1 MSGAGNGGS
10 WAQRLL
16 ARPAPAAGVELTWLG
31 QSGFVLRAAGAT
43 LLLDP
48 YLSPGDD
55 RLVAPPDR
63 AGAFTGLD
71 GVLITHEHI
80 DHLDEDA
87 CRAIGEASPGARF
100 AVPRPIVDRL
110 TALGIAAE
118 RIVAMQP
125 GDRASFGAATATAT
139 AACHG
144 VHVADAYTLGR
155 ELSGGDVRF
164 LGFVVAAGSVS
175 VYHSGDTLAF
185 DGLAES
191 VREIGADV
199 ALLPINGRTP
209 EREAQ
214 DLVGN
219 LGPADAANLAAAA
232 GARIAVPTHYEMFAA
247 NTGDPLAF
255 VAAAA
260 GHDALGAL
268 VPAHFAPVV
277 VG

>member
-1 MSGAGNGGS
+1 MSAASGGS
-10 WAQRLL
+10 WGRRLL
-16 ARPAPAAGVELTWLG
+16 AQPTPAAGVELTWLG
-31 QSGFVLRAAGAT
+31 QSGFVLRADGAT

-55 RLVAPPDR
+55 RLVAPPDS
-63 AGAFTGLD
+63 ADAFTGID
-71 GVLITHEHI
+71 GVLITHEHM

-87 CRAIGEASPGARF
+87 CRALAVASPDARF

-110 TALGIAAE
+110 RRLGVAAE

-125 GDRASFGAATATAT
+125 TDSASFGAATVTAT

-155 ELSGGDVRF
+155 EESGGDVRF
-164 LGFVVAAGSVS
+164 LGYVVGAGGVR
-175 VYHSGDTLAF
+175 VYHSGDTIDF
-185 DGLAES
+185 DGLAET
-191 VREIGADV
+191 VRRIGADV
-199 ALLPINGRTP
+199 ARLPINGRTP

-219 LGPADAANLAAAA
+219 LGPEDAAGLAAAA
-232 GARIAVPTHYEMFAA
+232 GARVAIPTHYEMIAG
-247 NTGDPLAF
+247 NTGDPRAF
-255 VAAAA
+255 VAAVAT
-260 GHDALGAL
+260 HDGLAAL

-277 VG
+277 LG

>member
-1 MSGAGNGGS
+1 MTPGAAGGS

-16 ARPAPAAGVELTWLG
+16 ARPAPACGVELTWLG
-31 QSGFVLRAAGAT
+31 QSGFVLRAAGTT

-48 YLSPGDD
+48 YLSLGDD
-55 RLVAPPDR
+55 RRVAPPDD
-63 AGAFTGLD
+63 ASAFTGLD
-71 GVLITHEHI
+71 GVLITHEHM
-80 DHLDEDA
+80 DHLDADA
-87 CRAIGEASPGARF
+87 CRAIAAASPDARF
-100 AVPRPIVDRL
+100 AVPRPIADRL
-110 TALGIAAE
+110 RTLGIAAG
-118 RIVAMQP
+118 RVVAMQP
-125 GDRASFGAATATAT
+125 GERASFGAASVTAT

-164 LGFVVAAGSVS
+164 LGYIVAAGGVG
-175 VYHSGDTLAF
+175 VYHSGDTIGF

-191 VREIGADV
+191 VREVGADA

-219 LGPADAANLAAAA
+219 LGPGEAADLAAAA
-232 GARIAVPTHYEMFAA
+232 GARVALPTHYEMFAA

-260 GHDALGAL
+260 AHDGLAAL

-277 VG
+277 LG

>member
-1 MSGAGNGGS
+1 MSAASGGS
-10 WAQRLL
+10 WARRLL
-16 ARPAPAAGVELTWLG
+16 ARPAPPAGVELTWLG

-63 AGAFTGLD
+63 ADAFTGLD

-87 CRAIGEASPGARF
+87 CRALAAASPDARF

-110 TALGIAAE
+110 TALGIAAD
-118 RIVAMQP
+118 RVVAMQP
-125 GDRASFGAATATAT
+125 GDSARFGSATVTAT

-164 LGFVVAAGSVS
+164 LGYVVAAGGVG
-175 VYHSGDTLAF
+175 VYHSGDTLDF

-191 VREIGADV
+191 VRAIGADV
-199 ALLPINGRTP
+199 ALLPINGRSP

-219 LGPADAANLAAAA
+219 LGADDAAALAAAA
-232 GARIAVPTHYEMFAA
+232 GARVAVPTHYEMFAA
-247 NTGDPLAF
+247 NLGDPRAF

-260 GHDALGAL
+260 RHEALAAL

-277 VG
+277 LG

>member
-1 MSGAGNGGS
+1 MTASDS
-10 WAQRLL
+10 WAGRLL
-16 ARPAPAAGVELTWLG
+16 ARPAPGAGVELTWLG
-31 QSGFVLRAAGAT
+31 QSGFVVRAAGAT
-43 LLLDP
+43 LLIDP

-55 RLVAPPDR
+55 RLVAPPDD

-71 GVLITHEHI
+71 GVLVTHEHM

-87 CRAIGEASPGARF
+87 CRVLAAASPEARF
-100 AVPRPIVDRL
+100 AVPRPIVDML

-118 RIVAMQP
+118 RVIPLQP
-125 GDRASFGAATATAT
+125 GDSASFGSAMVTAT

-144 VHVADAYTLGR
+144 VHVADAYSLGR

-164 LGFVVAAGSVS
+164 VGYVVAAGGVR
-175 VYHSGDTLAF
+175 VYHSGDTIAF

-219 LGPADAANLAAAA
+219 LGPSDAAALAAAA
-232 GARIAVPTHYEMFAA
+232 GARVAVPTHYEMFAP
-247 NTGDPLAF
+247 NRGDPLAF

-260 GHDALGAL
+260 EHDGLATL

>member
-1 MSGAGNGGS
+1 MNASSS

-16 ARPAPAAGVELTWLG
+16 ARPVPSSGAELTWLG

-43 LLLDP
+43 LMIDP

-55 RLVAPPDR
+55 RLVAPPDD
-63 AGAFTGLD
+63 ASAFTGLD
-71 GVLITHEHI
+71 AVLVTHEHM
-80 DHLDEDA
+80 DHFDQDA
-87 CRAIGEASPGARF
+87 CRALAAASPEARF
-100 AVPRPIVDRL
+100 AVPRPIVDQV
-110 TALGIAAE
+110 TALGIAAG

-125 GDRASFGAATATAT
+125 GESAAFGSATVTAT

-164 LGFVVAAGSVS
+164 LGFVVAAGGVR
-175 VYHSGDTLAF
+175 VYHSGDTIAF

-191 VREIGADV
+191 VRAIGADL

-219 LGPADAANLAAAA
+219 LGPSDAADLAAAA
-232 GARIAVPTHYEMFAA
+232 GARVVVPTHYEMFAP

-255 VAAAA
+255 VAAARE
-260 GHDALGAL
+260 HDGLAAL

>member
-1 MSGAGNGGS
+1 MNGGS

-48 YLSPGDD
+48 YVTPGED
-55 RLVAPPDR
+55 RLVAPPDE
-63 AGAFTGLD
+63 AGAFTGVD
-71 GVLITHEHI
+71 GVLITHEHM

-87 CRAIGEASPGARF
+87 CRALGVASPGARF

-110 TALGIAAE
+110 AALGIAAE
-118 RIVAMQP
+118 RVVAMQP
-125 GDRASFGAATATAT
+125 GDGAGFGSATVTAT

-164 LGFVVAAGSVS
+164 LGYVVAAGGVG

-219 LGPADAANLAAAA
+219 LGPDDAADLAAAA
-232 GARIAVPTHYEMFAA
+232 GARVAVPTHYDMFAP
-247 NTGDPLAF
+247 NRGDPTAF
-255 VAAAA
+255 VGAVAP
-260 GHDALGAL
+260 HDGLAAL

>member
-1 MSGAGNGGS
+1 MSAGGSGGS
-10 WAQRLL
+10 WAPRLL
-16 ARPAPAAGVELTWLG
+16 AGPAPQSGVELAWLG
-31 QSGFVLRAAGAT
+31 QSGFVLRASGAT

-48 YLSPGDD
+48 YLTPGDD
-55 RLVAPPDR
+55 RLVAPPDE
-63 AGAFTGLD
+63 ASAFTGLD
-71 GVLITHEHI
+71 GVLITHEHM

-87 CRAIGEASPGARF
+87 CRALAVASPGARF

-118 RIVAMQP
+118 RVVAMQP
-125 GDRASFGAATATAT
+125 GESARFGSASVTAT

-144 VHVADAYTLGR
+144 VHVADAYSLGR

-164 LGFVVAAGSVS
+164 LGYVVAAGGVG
-175 VYHSGDTLAF
+175 VYHSGDTIAF

-191 VREIGADV
+191 VRAIGADV

-219 LGPADAANLAAAA
+219 LGPDDAAALAAAA
-232 GARIAVPTHYEMFAA
+232 GVRVALPTHYDMFAA
-247 NTGDPLAF
+247 NTGDPGAF

-260 GHDALGAL
+260 EHDGIAAL
-268 VPAHFAPVV
+268 VPAHFAPVA

>member
-1 MSGAGNGGS
+1 MNDS

-16 ARPAPAAGVELTWLG
+16 DRSAPAAGVELTWLG
-31 QSGFVLRAAGAT
+31 QSGFVVRAAGTT

-71 GVLITHEHI
+71 AVLITHEHM
-80 DHLDEDA
+80 DHLDQDA
-87 CRAIGEASPGARF
+87 CRALADASPRACF
-100 AVPRPIVDRL
+100 AVPRPIVDQV
-110 TALGIAAE
+110 TALGIEAE
-118 RIVAMQP
+118 RVVAMQP
-125 GDRASFGAATATAT
+125 GDSVTFGASTVTAT

-144 VHVADAYTLGR
+144 VHVADAYSLGR
-155 ELSGGDVRF
+155 DLSGGDVRF
-164 LGFVVAAGSVS
+164 LGYVVLAGGVR
-175 VYHSGDTLAF
+175 VYHSGDTIAF

-219 LGPADAANLAAAA
+219 LGPADAADLAVSA
-232 GARIAVPTHYEMFAA
+232 GVRVAVPTHYDMFAP

-255 VAAAA
+255 VAAARE
-260 GHDALGAL
+260 HDGLAAL

>member
-1 MSGAGNGGS
+1 VTPGAAGGS
-10 WAQRLL
+10 WTQRLL
-16 ARPAPAAGVELTWLG
+16 ARPAPASGVELTWLG
-31 QSGFVLRAAGAT
+31 QSGFVLRAAGTT

-48 YLSPGDD
+48 YLSLGDD
-55 RLVAPPDR
+55 RRVAPPDE
-63 AGAFTGLD
+63 ASAFTGLD
-71 GVLITHEHI
+71 GVLITHEHM
-80 DHLDEDA
+80 DHLDEGA
-87 CRAIGEASPGARF
+87 CPAIAAASPDARF
-100 AVPRPIVDRL
+100 AVPRPIADRL
-110 TALGIAAE
+110 RTLGIAAG
-118 RIVAMQP
+118 RVVAMQP
-125 GDRASFGAATATAT
+125 GERASFGAASVTAT

-164 LGFVVAAGSVS
+164 LGYIVAAGGVG
-175 VYHSGDTLAF
+175 VYHSGDTIGF
-185 DGLAES
+185 DGL
-191 VREIGADV
+191 ADV

-219 LGPADAANLAAAA
+219 LGPGEAADLAAAA
-232 GARIAVPTHYEMFAA
+232 GARVAVPTHYEMFAA

-260 GHDALGAL
+260 AHDGLAAL

-277 VG
+277 LG

>member
-1 MSGAGNGGS
+1 MSAASGGS
-10 WAQRLL
+10 WARRLL

-31 QSGFVLRAAGAT
+31 QSGFVLRADGAT

-55 RLVAPPDR
+55 RLVAPPDS
-63 AGAFTGLD
+63 ADAFSGLD
-71 GVLITHEHI
+71 GVLITHEHM

-87 CRAIGEASPGARF
+87 CRALAAASPDASF

-110 TALGIAAE
+110 EDLGIRAE

-125 GDRASFGAATATAT
+125 GDDASFGSATVTAT

-164 LGFVVAAGSVS
+164 LGYVVAAGGVRA
-175 VYHSGDTLAF
+175 YHSGDTIGF
-185 DGLAES
+185 DGLSES
-191 VREIGADV
+191 VRRIGADV
-199 ALLPINGRTP
+199 ALLPINGRSP

-219 LGPADAANLAAAA
+219 LGPGDAAGLAAAA
-232 GARIAVPTHYEMFAA
+232 GARIAVPTHYEMFAP
-247 NTGDPLAF
+247 NRGDPLAF
-255 VAAAA
+255 VAAVAEREGLA
-260 GHDALGAL
+260 AL

-277 VG
+277 LG

>member
-1 MSGAGNGGS
+1 MNGGS
-10 WAQRLL
+10 WAERLL
-16 ARPAPAAGVELTWLG
+16 GRPAPAVGVELTWLG

-48 YLSPGDD
+48 YLTPGDD
-55 RLVAPPDR
+55 RLVAPPDE

-71 GVLITHEHI
+71 GVLITHEHM

-87 CRAIGEASPGARF
+87 CRALAVASAAARF
-100 AVPRPIVDRL
+100 AVPRPIVERL

-118 RIVAMQP
+118 RVIPLQP
-125 GDRASFGAATATAT
+125 GDSASFGSAMVTAT

-164 LGFVVAAGSVS
+164 LGYVVAAGGVR
-175 VYHSGDTLAF
+175 VYHSGDTIRF

-219 LGPADAANLAAAA
+219 LGPDDAAELAAAA
-232 GARIAVPTHYEMFAA
+232 GARVVVPTHYEMFAA
-247 NTGDPLAF
+247 NRGDPPAF
-255 VAAAA
+255 VGAVAQ
-260 GHDALGAL
+260 HDGLAAL

>member
-1 MSGAGNGGS
+1 MTAGAAGGS
-10 WAQRLL
+10 WAHWLL
-16 ARPAPAAGVELTWLG
+16 ARPAPAFGVELTWLG

-55 RLVAPPDR
+55 RLVAPPDD
-63 AGAFTGLD
+63 ASQFTGLD
-71 GVLITHEHI
+71 GVLITHEHM

-87 CRAIGEASPGARF
+87 CRAIAGASPDARF

-110 TALGIAAE
+110 TALGIAPG
-118 RIVAMQP
+118 RVVGMQP
-125 GDRASFGAATATAT
+125 GERASLGAASVTAT

-164 LGFVVAAGSVS
+164 LGYVVAAGGVG
-175 VYHSGDTLAF
+175 VYHSGDTIRF
-185 DGLAES
+185 DGLADA
-191 VREIGADV
+191 VRAIGADV
-199 ALLPINGRTP
+199 ALLPINGRTA

-219 LGPADAANLAAAA
+219 LGPGDAADLAAAA
-232 GARIAVPTHYEMFAA
+232 GARVAVPTHYEMFAA

-255 VAAAA
+255 VAATAT
-260 GHDALGAL
+260 HDGLAAL

-277 VG
+277 LG

>member
-1 MSGAGNGGS
+1 MSSGS
-10 WAQRLL
+10 WARRLL
-16 ARPAPAAGVELTWLG
+16 DRPAPAAGVELTWLG
-31 QSGFVLRAAGAT
+31 QSGFVLRADGAM
-43 LLLDP
+43 LLIDP

-71 GVLITHEHI
+71 AVLVTHEHM

-87 CRAIGEASPGARF
+87 CRALAAASPGARF
-100 AVPRPIVDRL
+100 AVPRPIVDML
-110 TALGIAAE
+110 TGLGIAAD
-118 RIVAMQP
+118 RVVGLQP
-125 GDRASFGAATATAT
+125 GESASFGAATATAVP
-139 AACHG
+139 ACHG
-144 VHVADAYTLGR
+144 IHVADAYTLGR

-164 LGFVVAAGSVS
+164 LGYVVEAGGVR
-175 VYHSGDTLAF
+175 VYHSGDTIAF
-185 DGLAES
+185 DGLAEA
-191 VREIGADV
+191 VRDVGADV

-219 LGPADAANLAAAA
+219 LGPEDAAELAAAV
-232 GARIAVPTHYEMFAA
+232 GARVAIPTHYEMFAA

-260 GHDALGAL
+260 HDGLAAL

-277 VG
+277 LG

>member
-1 MSGAGNGGS
+1 MTAASGGS
-10 WAQRLL
+10 WARRLL

-31 QSGFVLRAAGAT
+31 QSGFVLRAAGTT

-55 RLVAPPDR
+55 RLVAPPDS
-63 AGAFTGLD
+63 ADAFTGLD
-71 GVLITHEHI
+71 GVLVTHEHM
-80 DHLDEDA
+80 DHFDEDA
-87 CRAIGEASPGARF
+87 CRALATASPDARF

-110 TALGIAAE
+110 EALGIAAD
-118 RIVAMQP
+118 RIAAMQP
-125 GDRASFGAATATAT
+125 GESATFGSATVTAT

-144 VHVADAYTLGR
+144 IHVADAYTLGR

-164 LGFVVAAGSVS
+164 LGYVVAAGGVR
-175 VYHSGDTLAF
+175 VYHSGDTIAF

-191 VREIGADV
+191 VRAIGADV
-199 ALLPINGRTP
+199 VLLPINGRTP

-219 LGPADAANLAAAA
+219 LGPEDAAGLAAAA
-232 GARIAVPTHYEMFAA
+232 GARVAIPTHYEMIAG

-255 VAAAA
+255 VAAVTAQDGLA
-260 GHDALGAL
+260 AL
-268 VPAHFAPVV
+268 VPSHFAPVV
-277 VG
+277 LG

>member
-1 MSGAGNGGS
+1 MSTGGS
-10 WAQRLL
+10 WARRLL
-16 ARPAPAAGVELTWLG
+16 ARPVPRAGVELTWLG

-48 YLSPGDD
+48 FLSPGDD

-63 AGAFTGLD
+63 AGGFTGLD
-71 GVLITHEHI
+71 GILITHEHI

-87 CRAIGEASPGARF
+87 CRALAGASPDARF

-118 RIVAMQP
+118 RVIAMQP
-125 GDRASFGAATATAT
+125 GETAAFGSATVSAT

-164 LGFVVAAGSVS
+164 LGYVVAAGGVG
-175 VYHSGDTLAF
+175 VYHSGDTIAF

-191 VREIGADV
+191 VRAIGADV
-199 ALLPINGRTP
+199 ALLPVNGRTP

-219 LGPADAANLAAAA
+219 LGPSDAAALAAAA
-232 GARIAVPTHYEMFAA
+232 GARVAVPTHYEMFAA
-247 NTGDPLAF
+247 NLGDPLAF
-255 VAAAA
+255 VEAVAE
-260 GHDALGAL
+260 HDGLAAL

>member
-1 MSGAGNGGS
+1 MSAAPGGS
-10 WAQRLL
+10 WARRLL

-31 QSGFVLRAAGAT
+31 QSGFVLRADGAT

-48 YLSPGDD
+48 YLSPGAD
-55 RLVAPPDR
+55 RLVAPPGGPD
-63 AGAFTGLD
+63 AFTGLD
-71 GVLITHEHI
+71 GVLVTHEHM

-87 CRAIGEASPGARF
+87 CRALAGASADARF

-110 TALGIAAE
+110 RRLGIDDD

-125 GDRASFGAATATAT
+125 GESATFGAATVAAT

-144 VHVADAYTLGR
+144 IHVADAYTLGR

-164 LGFVVAAGSVS
+164 LGYVVAAGGVG
-175 VYHSGDTLAF
+175 VYHSGDTIDF
-185 DGLAES
+185 DGLADS
-191 VREIGADV
+191 VRSIGADV
-199 ALLPINGRTP
+199 ALLPINGRRP

-219 LGPADAANLAAAA
+219 LGPGDAAALAAAA
-232 GARIAVPTHYEMFAA
+232 GARVAVPMHHEMFAA
-247 NTGDPLAF
+247 NLGDPLAF

-260 GHDALGAL
+260 RHDGLAAL